1 MNAYTCGRVPSRALS
16 HKSTYTLN
24 LCSVFH
30 YLALMYKSDPPQYCY
45 YISIFA
51 NIWYLIKLIHSI
63 IIILRVFVFYKQHV
77 LANFWG
83 RKDSA
88 ICASRM
94 RSGHYFPIWHL
105 CTSRTHLNVAIIS
118 LYLANIWY
126 LIKLFHSII
135 IILRVFMFYKQR
147 VLANFW
153 GRKDIASC
161 ASRKRSGH
169 YFPIRHLC
177 TSRTHLNIAIISL
190 FLANIWYLITLI
202 HSIIIILRVFM
213 FYKQRVLANFW
224 GRKDSAICASRK
236 RNGHYFPIWHLCTSR
251 THFNVAIIS
260 LFLANIWYLIKLI
273 HWIIIILRVFMFYKQ
288 RVLANVWGRKD
299 STICASRKR
308 SGACFC
314 AVHMKWAINSLFMP
328 TTLSFRPQKS
338 AKTRYI

>member
-30 YLALMYKSDPPQYCY
+30 NLALMYKSDPPQCCY

-51 NIWYLIKLIHSI
+51 NIWYLIK
-63 IIILRVFVFYKQHV
+63 
-77 LANFWG
+77 
-83 RKDSA
+83 
-88 ICASRM
+88 
-94 RSGHYFPIWHL
+94 
-105 CTSRTHLNVAIIS
+105 
-118 LYLANIWY
+118 
-126 LIKLFHSII
+126 
-135 IILRVFMFYKQR
+135 
-147 VLANFW
+147 
-153 GRKDIASC
+153 
-161 ASRKRSGH
+161 
-169 YFPIRHLC
+169 
-177 TSRTHLNIAIISL
+177 
-190 FLANIWYLITLI
+190 LI

-236 RNGHYFPIWHLCTSR
+236 RSGHYFPIWHLCTSR
-251 THFNVAIIS
+251 THLNVAIIS

-273 HWIIIILRVFMFYKQ
+273 HSIIIILGVFMFYKQ